1 MNGYISDKLTF
12 SNALLTSPKYP
23 RKLESFKV
31 VGSDAHYF
39 MDDLFQM
46 ILLNLHHMEKVQIRI
61 IGSQYNNNED
71 WNNKSIDNLYYSYH
85 HKQFK
90 KQRFLLSYIKEE
102 LHGNYFREFYVAR
115 VKYGSLK
122 QALSNEDFY
131 I

>member
-12 SNALLTSPKYP
+12 TNALHTSIKYP

-31 VGSDAHYF
+31 VGTGAHYF

-71 WNNKSIDNLYYSYH
+71 WNNKSSIDNLYYSYH
-85 HKQFK
+85 HKQFN
-90 KQRFLLSYIKEE
+90 KQRLLVSHLKEE
-102 LHGNYFREFYVAR
+102 THINYFRSFYKAR
-115 VKYGSLK
+115 VKYDNLTEV
-122 QALSNEDFY
+122 LED
-131 I
+131 